1 MNAKQRRLAKLE
13 WITALMAQPLGER
26 KVTTSIPHYMR
37 CELSLMAVC
46 DSWVMVRR
54 KGSSPFVLD
63 ILDIEPL

>member
-1 MNAKQRRLAKLE
+1 MNTKQRRLAKIE
-13 WITALMAQPLGER
+13 WITPLMAQPLGKR
-26 KVTTSIPHYMR
+26 KVTTSIPRYTR

-46 DSWVMVRR
+46 DNWAMVRR